1 MLRVLA
7 CPISK
12 VADHMI
18 HKTENLNQLSYQEKT
33 AGPGTEKAYWLII
46 CQCAQFLQLSA
57 GCTSRWFIYLPLDY
71 HVITTFLPSL
81 FSFNLVMYPLSSF
94 RVTASSL
101 IIMCI
106 YMYMQTAHML
116 LVYMFSGLTLQHWI
130 TSWCALPWQ
139 YLLFRAAAVGSQQT
153 GPYNPEVGRGA

>member
-46 CQCAQFLQLSA
+46 CQCAQFLPLSA

-116 LVYMFSGLTLQHWI
+116 LVYMFSGLIFWHWSTI
-130 TSWCALPWQ
+130 GDPLALNDHWCALSIEI
-139 YLLFRAAAVGSQQT
+139 FGH
-153 GPYNPEVGRGA
+153 